1 MNVVPNLVEAEVI
14 PSTCWECSALC
25 GSFLTIQNGKVTKI
39 APNAEHPGSQGAFCV
54 KGIRALQE
62 WTYQDARLRT
72 PLRRVGERGSGAFAP
87 VSWNEVLDEMAA
99 GLVRVRDRY
108 GPFAIAGA
116 VSGAFFSRGVVMA
129 LLTRALG
136 SPNWLIN
143 QDLCGGCRGVA
154 EKMTGLNI
162 AGGEDIDNTAC
173 MMIVGRNPL
182 VADPPQWMAI
192 KRAKARGARILVIDP
207 FRTPAAEIADLWLRP
222 RPGTDGAIALA
233 MTKVLIDEGLY
244 DRDDVATWCHGFD
257 ELAARV
263 SSCTPHWAEAQTGV
277 AAAEIVAAAHMF
289 ARGPSC
295 FISGHGIDAASNGV
309 QTFRAY
315 HCLFAIS
322 GNVDRVG
329 GNRRAKRPKGFK
341 TYFDILFDPALRLP
355 MEIEA
360 QRIGAAQFPLW
371 SGPLGYQMACHNPS
385 VIDAM
390 LTGRP
395 YPVRALYASGVNIAV
410 TYPDTARTIEALQSL
425 DLFVVAAHTM
435 TPTAAWADLILPKTT
450 TLEEEEINLNQKAPC
465 VTYTGATSYRDGD
478 VRSDL
483 EIAVALID
491 RLAERGAADPKFLP
505 WRTRAEFNDYLV
517 RDTAIDVEALKKTGY
532 ASFPYELRNFAARP
546 FATPSGKIELY
557 AQNME
562 RNGHD
567 PLPAYVPPAYL
578 REEAAVIADYPLV
591 LQTGLREKTYHHSR
605 FREQAWTRKVSPDP
619 VVYLHPAT
627 AARFGAGEGD
637 WITIEAAGGSG
648 TCRLKVKVTDDTLE
662 DVLTTGVG
670 WWRPDAPAPH
680 FGAREV
686 NINAALSYRTRHDL
700 ASGSA
705 DTRGIPC
712 RIVAVGDAALTA
724 ASAA

>member
-1 MNVVPNLVEAEVI
+1 MNVMPKLAEAEVI

-25 GSFLTIQNGKVTKI
+25 GSLLTIVDGKVVKI
-39 APNAEHPGSQGAFCV
+39 APNPDHPGSHGAFCV
-54 KGIRALQE
+54 KGIRGLAE

-72 PLRRVGERGSGAFAP
+72 PLRRVGERGSGQFAP
-87 VSWNEVLDEMAA
+87 VAWDAALDEMAES
-99 GLVRVRDRY
+99 LLRVRAQH

-116 VSGAFFSRGVVMA
+116 VSGAFFSRGLVMA

-136 SPNWLIN
+136 TPNWLIN
-143 QDLCGGCRGVA
+143 QDLCGGCRGVS
-154 EKMTGLNI
+154 EKMTGINI
-162 AGGEDIDNTAC
+162 AGGEDIDNSAC

-192 KRAKARGARILVIDP
+192 KRAKARGARVLVIDP
-207 FRTPAAEIADLWLRP
+207 FRTPAVEIADLWLRP

-233 MTKVLIDEGLY
+233 MTKVLIDEGLH
-244 DRDDVATWCHGFD
+244 DRDDVADWCHGFD
-257 ELAARV
+257 ALAARV
-263 SSCTPHWAEAQTGV
+263 ASCSPQWAEALTGV
-277 AAAEIVAAAHMF
+277 PAGEIVAAARMF

-329 GNRRAKRPKGFK
+329 GNRRAKRPPGFK
-341 TYFDILFDPALRLP
+341 TYFDILFDPAFRLAP
-355 MEIEA
+355 EIEA
-360 QRIGAAQFPLW
+360 QRIGAAEFPLW

-385 VIDAM
+385 VIEAI

-410 TYPDTARTIEALQSL
+410 TYPDTARTIAALQSL

-465 VTYTGATSYRDGD
+465 VTYTGATSRRDGD

-483 EIAVALID
+483 EIALGLID
-491 RLAERGAADPKFLP
+491 RLAPRGAAERRFIP
-505 WRTRAEFNDYLV
+505 WRTREAFNEYLV
-517 RDTAIDVEALKKTGY
+517 RDCAIDVAALKTTGF
-532 ASFPYELRNFAARP
+532 ASFPYRQRDFAAQP
-546 FATPSGKIELY
+546 FATPSGKMELFS
-557 AQNME
+557 QNMQ
-562 RNGHD
+562 RCGHD
-567 PLPAYVPPAYL
+567 PLPAYVAPPY
-578 REEAAVIADYPLV
+578 RQEGAARGDYPLI

-605 FREQAWTRKVSPDP
+605 FREQAWARKVSPDP

-627 AARFGAGEGD
+627 AARCGAADGD
-637 WITIEAAGGSG
+637 WITIEASGSG
-648 TCRLKVKVTDDTLE
+648 TCRLKVRVTEDTLE

-670 WWRPDAPAPH
+670 WWRPDAAAPH
-680 FGAREV
+680 FGAREI
-686 NINAALSYRTRHDL
+686 NINAALSYRTRWDR

-712 RIVAVGDAALTA
+712 RIVAVAAA
-724 ASAA
+724 IAQAP